1 LGFYSA
7 SSRKQQSAL
16 RHIAAHGDI
25 ILILSQTVFAL
36 TLQRC
41 MFSGEATTTI
51 YKVFGVTDRE
61 DGTHDL
67 RALDVSTLT
76 ISPTTQFYDGYEN
89 S

>member
-1 LGFYSA
+1 METLFWFWA
-7 SSRKQQSAL
+7 KQYLLLHFNVVCS
-16 RHIAAHGDI
+16 
-25 ILILSQTVFAL
+25 
-36 TLQRC
+36 
-41 MFSGEATTTI
+41 
-51 YKVFGVTDRE
+51 VFGVTDRE

>member
-1 LGFYSA
+1 
-7 SSRKQQSAL
+7 
-16 RHIAAHGDI
+16 
-25 ILILSQTVFAL
+25 
-36 TLQRC
+36 